1 MIEIVVDHFLRY
13 VPSSNPHYVTKKT
26 ADFDDKYLANVF
38 PYLENVIIYRLFVS
52 KTLSFNIAEVVFKNY
67 IHN

>member
-38 PYLENVIIYRLFVS
+38 PYLENVIIKKFQ
-52 KTLSFNIAEVVFKNY
+52 
-67 IHN
+67 